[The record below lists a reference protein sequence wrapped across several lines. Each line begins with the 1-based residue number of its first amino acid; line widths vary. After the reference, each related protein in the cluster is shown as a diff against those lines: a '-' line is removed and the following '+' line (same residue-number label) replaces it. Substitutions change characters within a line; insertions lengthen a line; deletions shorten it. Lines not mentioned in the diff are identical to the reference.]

1 MHLKKLKLRVDLVLS
16 NIAFESLNIH
26 FPSVKDFP
34 SPPFLKR
41 KEKSFS
47 LTSWQLSASKTCLG
61 TYVCLSFCREA
72 NNSSLSLQVP

>member
-47 LTSWQLSASKTCLG
+47 LTSWQLSAWGHMFAFPFVGKQ
-61 TYVCLSFCREA
+61 VIHLSPSR
-72 NNSSLSLQVP
+72 SRSLCV